1 MRLETKESAEYKIKE
16 LRTGVAT
23 DKTEK
28 MAKPK
33 RKAGEAEAQSG
44 PEEGDGGKA
53 GGTTY
58 QRVRFWDVPEEF
70 EAVDYTKPEDVQELV
85 KAPEQD
91 WAVPAS
97 HQERA
102 YHGGEDDA
110 PSDAVAL
117 MNEAKHLQEGPVLQ
131 ALAEASNDL
140 YAWAATRVA
149 REPAL
154 TLEELLEEMQM
165 YGASDLAHEAAA
177 LMERQPEG
185 GKAGEQPRLTVRDT
199 MWAHG
204 EPGQGS
210 VEVDG
215 VVWRTWDYLE
225 DVTMNDELASVLGV
239 ADPGEEKRQCVTKT
253 MAAGILWRRLGRR
266 PTMAEVVEEA
276 RELRLEQ
283 TQIAVDANTQ
293 MGQAAEFV
301 TPVEH
306 ELRIYAHDVV
316 HPHHERDFRSFAVF
330 PVGALEDARV
340 VVLGADVR
348 GRLLVESIVG
358 GSWKPGQWTICAL
371 IWKGHMVLAQPPE
384 DFDLETWLEAEDVI
398 STPILGFSF
407 FWHARHDQDQAALHV
422 ATAGRDEKQGMS
434 WWSLD
439 DNSQLA
445 AEETVAGTWEARD
458 SVQIRNSAGGDLML
472 RELFAGQATL
482 TRAWKQRGGKA
493 LEPVEVYAYPHHREG
508 YRAAHDL
515 LRPEVQDVHLQRTR
529 HGPENVGWAASP
541 CTSYCDWNLENGGSR
556 TFEHPEGGRGRPLTE
571 KEKEGNQLSEFGA
584 KYFLNMLENDGF
596 PIAESSGGS
605 GRYPKQWDLLCWQAI
620 LARPDVD
627 WVEFKMCAYGLGPP
641 DEPDAYYQHL
651 TRVVFRKHAAFKA
664 ALSRRCPGVSPTHRH
679 VALKGSRPGSR
690 VTRCT
695 EAGVYCEQF
704 VNVVSE
710 VLQSTLVLGGV
721 VIFHFPKACR
731 QMTRQVAV
739 MRMKRRSQTIRGGA
753 SLRKRGSEMVVTV
766 KKTKK
771 RREHHRSQNGT
782 LTQGLVSPSA
792 GLNVWETLGSF

>member
-1 MRLETKESAEYKIKE
+1 M
-16 LRTGVAT
+16 
-23 DKTEK
+23 
-28 MAKPK
+28 
-33 RKAGEAEAQSG
+33 
-44 PEEGDGGKA
+44 
-53 GGTTY
+53 
-58 QRVRFWDVPEEF
+58 
-70 EAVDYTKPEDVQELV
+70 
-85 KAPEQD
+85 
-91 WAVPAS
+91 
-97 HQERA
+97 
-102 YHGGEDDA
+102 
-110 PSDAVAL
+110 
-117 MNEAKHLQEGPVLQ
+117 LQ
-131 ALAEASNDL
+131 ALAEASDDL

-199 MWAHG
+199 MWVHG

-210 VEVDG
+210 VELDG

-283 TQIAVDANTQ
+283 ARIPVDANTQ

-340 VVLGADVR
+340 VVLRADVR

-407 FWHARHDQDQAALHV
+407 FWHARHDQEVSAPGRIACRHCRSGRK
-422 ATAGRDEKQGMS
+422 AGDVLVEPRRH
-434 WWSLD
+434 
-439 DNSQLA
+439 SQLA
-445 AEETVAGTWEARD
+445 AVATVAGTWEARD

-515 LRPEVQDVHLQRTR
+515 LRPEVQDVHLQRAR
-529 HGPENVGWAASP
+529 HGPENVGWVASP

-556 TFEHPEGGRGRPLTE
+556 TFEHPEGGSGRPLTE
-571 KEKEGNQLSEFGA
+571 K
-584 KYFLNMLENDGF
+584 
-596 PIAESSGGS
+596 GGGQPVVRIRGEVLPQHAGERWLPHRREVLAAQGGTPS
-605 GRYPKQWDLLCWQAI
+605 NGTCRVGRPF

-627 WVEFKMCAYGLGPP
+627 WVELKMCAYGLGPP

-651 TRVVFRKHAAFKA
+651 TRVVFRQACRFQ
-664 ALSRRCPGVSPTHRH
+664 
-679 VALKGSRPGSR
+679 SRP
-690 VTRCT
+690 VPT
-695 EAGVYCEQF
+695 
-704 VNVVSE
+704 VSWGE
-710 VLQSTLVLGGV
+710 PYSSPCGIERIQTWQSG
-721 VIFHFPKACR
+721 CS
-731 QMTRQVAV
+731 M
-739 MRMKRRSQTIRGGA
+739 
-753 SLRKRGSEMVVTV
+753 
-766 KKTKK
+766 
-771 RREHHRSQNGT
+771 HRSR
-782 LTQGLVSPSA
+782 GL
-792 GLNVWETLGSF
+792 L

>member
-1 MRLETKESAEYKIKE
+1 
-16 LRTGVAT
+16 
-23 DKTEK
+23 
-28 MAKPK
+28 
-33 RKAGEAEAQSG
+33 
-44 PEEGDGGKA
+44 
-53 GGTTY
+53 
-58 QRVRFWDVPEEF
+58 
-70 EAVDYTKPEDVQELV
+70 
-85 KAPEQD
+85 
-91 WAVPAS
+91 
-97 HQERA
+97 
-102 YHGGEDDA
+102 
-110 PSDAVAL
+110 
-117 MNEAKHLQEGPVLQ
+117 
-131 ALAEASNDL
+131 
-140 YAWAATRVA
+140 
-149 REPAL
+149 
-154 TLEELLEEMQM
+154 
-165 YGASDLAHEAAA
+165 
-177 LMERQPEG
+177 
-185 GKAGEQPRLTVRDT
+185 
-199 MWAHG
+199 
-204 EPGQGS
+204 
-210 VEVDG
+210 
-215 VVWRTWDYLE
+215 
-225 DVTMNDELASVLGV
+225 
-239 ADPGEEKRQCVTKT
+239 
-253 MAAGILWRRLGRR
+253 
-266 PTMAEVVEEA
+266 
-276 RELRLEQ
+276 
-283 TQIAVDANTQ
+283 
-293 MGQAAEFV
+293 
-301 TPVEH
+301 
-306 ELRIYAHDVV
+306 
-316 HPHHERDFRSFAVF
+316 
-330 PVGALEDARV
+330 
-340 VVLGADVR
+340 
-348 GRLLVESIVG
+348 
-358 GSWKPGQWTICAL
+358 
-371 IWKGHMVLAQPPE
+371 MVLAQPPE

-407 FWHARHDQDQAALHV
+407 FWHARHDQEV
-422 ATAGRDEKQGMS
+422 SATGRIACRHCRSGRKAGDVLVEPRRH
-434 WWSLD
+434 
-439 DNSQLA
+439 SQLA
-445 AEETVAGTWEARD
+445 AVATVAGTWEARD

-515 LRPEVQDVHLQRTR
+515 LRPEVQDVHLQRAR
-529 HGPENVGWAASP
+529 HGPENVGWVASP

-556 TFEHPEGGRGRPLTE
+556 TFEHPEGGSGRPLTE

-584 KYFLNMLENDGF
+584 RYFLNMLENDGF

-605 GRYPKQWDLLCWQAI
+605 GRYPKQWDLPCWQAI

-679 VALKGSRPGSR
+679 VALKGSRSGSR

-753 SLRKRGSEMVVTV
+753 SLKKRGSEMVVTV

-782 LTQGLVSPSA
+782 LTQGLVSPRA